1 MYENL
6 TRLID
11 ALENDTYGEVIIDT
25 KSKGTIDDPIH
36 MPYASYT
43 EVVGQLWNAIYDF
56 SNEHP
61 EFELTKY
68 QDILRRNG
76 ADWVSED
83 MSGADVSSADGQFVM
98 ALLMG
103 ATRAERFCEG
113 ALLGFC
119 EDGSILRWLKR
130 LKDVDTAEE
139 LSMLEKTISS
149 ADKKHAVFKE
159 SLHSLKTEDDDE

>member
-1 MYENL
+1 MYEKL
-6 TRLID
+6 TKLID
-11 ALENDTYGEVIIDT
+11 AMVTDTYGEMIIDT
-25 KSKGTIDDPIH
+25 KSKGTMDDSIH
-36 MPYASYT
+36 MPYVDYT
-43 EVVGQLWNAIYDF
+43 EVVGKLWKAIYDF
-56 SNEHP
+56 SEEYP

-68 QDILRRNG
+68 QDILKRNG
-76 ADWVSED
+76 ADWGSES

-130 LKDVDTAEE
+130 LKE
-139 LSMLEKTISS
+139 I
-149 ADKKHAVFKE
+149 
-159 SLHSLKTEDDDE
+159 DEA

>member
-6 TRLID
+6 TKLID
-11 ALENDTYGEVIIDT
+11 AMETDIYGEMIIDT
-25 KSKGTIDDPIH
+25 KSKGTMEDPIH
-36 MPYASYT
+36 MPYVDYT
-43 EVVGQLWNAIYDF
+43 EVVGKLWKAIYDF
-56 SNEHP
+56 SEEHP

-68 QDILRRNG
+68 QDILKRNG
-76 ADWVSED
+76 ADWGSES

-98 ALLMG
+98 ALLIG

-130 LKDVDTAEE
+130 LKE
-139 LSMLEKTISS
+139 I
-149 ADKKHAVFKE
+149 
-159 SLHSLKTEDDDE
+159 DEA